1 MMTIRQEIFNAL
13 ALTKYTV
20 ELSNKT
26 RGTDNERTSVPFL
39 LMSAPG
45 YGKTTIIKQWCEQ
58 NNYTIHTYNYWKHCL
73 KEEVASQA
81 LPDIVPLA
89 VPDPIPTSQLD
100 NTHHSIQPVSSLTI
114 NDPNCSNRAMISLK
128 SGDIS
133 IEFDSNI
140 SEEFLRTIVTAK

>member
-1 MMTIRQEIFNAL
+1 MRTNDKIHQLN
-13 ALTKYTV
+13 LTEWAARFVEQKASGLTV
-20 ELSNKT
+20 
-26 RGTDNERTSVPFL
+26 
-39 LMSAPG
+39 
-45 YGKTTIIKQWCEQ
+45 KQWCEQ

-140 SEEFLRTIVTAK
+140 SEEFLRTIIKPVRYA

>member
-1 MMTIRQEIFNAL
+1 MRTNDKIHQLN
-13 ALTKYTV
+13 LTEWAARFVEQQASGLTV
-20 ELSNKT
+20 
-26 RGTDNERTSVPFL
+26 
-39 LMSAPG
+39 
-45 YGKTTIIKQWCEQ
+45 KQWCEQ

-140 SEEFLRTIVTAK
+140 SEEFLRTIIKAVRYA

>member
-1 MMTIRQEIFNAL
+1 MTSKEKIHQLHLSEWTTRFADQKASG
-13 ALTKYTV
+13 LTV
-20 ELSNKT
+20 
-26 RGTDNERTSVPFL
+26 
-39 LMSAPG
+39 
-45 YGKTTIIKQWCEQ
+45 KQWCEQ

-140 SEEFLRTIVTAK
+140 SEEFLRTIIKAVRYA

>member
-1 MMTIRQEIFNAL
+1 MRTNDKIYQLNLTEWAARFVEQKAIGL
-13 ALTKYTV
+13 AV
-20 ELSNKT
+20 
-26 RGTDNERTSVPFL
+26 
-39 LMSAPG
+39 
-45 YGKTTIIKQWCEQ
+45 KQWCEQ

-89 VPDPIPTSQLD
+89 VPDPIPSSQFN
-100 NTHHSIQPVSSLTI
+100 NTHHSIQPGNSLTI
-114 NDPNCSNRAMISLK
+114 NDTNCSNRAMASLK

-140 SEEFLRTIVTAK
+140 SEDFPRTIIKAVRYA

>member
-1 MMTIRQEIFNAL
+1 MRTNDKIHQLN
-13 ALTKYTV
+13 LTEWAARFV
-20 ELSNKT
+20 EQKASGLT
-26 RGTDNERTSVPFL
+26 G
-39 LMSAPG
+39 
-45 YGKTTIIKQWCEQ
+45 KQWCEQ
-58 NNYTIHTYNYWKHCL
+58 NNYSIHTYNYWKHCL

-140 SEEFLRTIVTAK
+140 SEEFLRTIIKAVRYA